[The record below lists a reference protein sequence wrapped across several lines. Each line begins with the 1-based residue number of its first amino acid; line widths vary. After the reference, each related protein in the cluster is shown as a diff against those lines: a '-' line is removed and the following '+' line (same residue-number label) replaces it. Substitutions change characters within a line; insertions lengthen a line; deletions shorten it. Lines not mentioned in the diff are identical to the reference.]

1 MTFDNTPIS
10 GSPFRCDVIDPK
22 KVVVRGLDDQL
33 VLRHAT
39 TLTVERRDGGTGDLQ
54 VDVTDPSGT
63 PLRVEML
70 KSPGGDDRFTF
81 LPNKTGPHKINVR
94 MAGFHLP
101 GYPQTVMVGEMEHPT
116 VYGAAM
122 DQSVKIGEPA
132 SIIFDPKRQN
142 GGLKVSVTGP
152 GEKKIKYNVMR
163 RPNGT
168 SEVVF
173 YPEEVGTHTVDI
185 HFNNKAL
192 KGRCFLPLKKVPQC
206 KILQYL

>member
-1 MTFDNTPIS
+1 MT
-10 GSPFRCDVIDPK
+10 VQ
-22 KVVVRGLDDQL
+22 RGE
-33 VLRHAT
+33 A
-39 TLTVERRDGGTGDLQ
+39 GAGDLQ
-54 VDVTDPSGT
+54 VDITDPSGS

-94 MAGFHLP
+94 MAGFQLP
-101 GYPQTVMVGEMEHPT
+101 GYPQTVMVGEVELPA

-122 DQSVKIGEPA
+122 DQSVKLNEPA
-132 SIIFDPKRQN
+132 SIIFDPKKQN

-152 GEKKIKYNVMR
+152 SEHKLRHNVMR

-173 YPEEVGTHTVDI
+173 YPEEVGLHRIAID
-185 HFNNKAL
+185 FNNKAL
-192 KGRCFLPLKKVPQC
+192 KG
-206 KILQYL
+206 